1 MVALEEGES
10 ECVVWSGIYVSLR
23 GGRVVR
29 SVYLSRNGNGLYL
42 LLLRRDLKLGRDLRT
57 GTGASCSTGVG
68 GGRLPV
74 FTTIE
79 SVVSLT
85 TTPRASPSRALTSGR
100 PRLTPTNSEV
110 SADGLGCCFSLL
122 AWKKRDAVRVSVKIK
137 QQHHTPTFLPHTA
150 LNPRI
155 KLRLALRRRVCSV
168 LILIRRVRILE
179 EARCWGELVRSGA
192 EGR

>member
-23 GGRVVR
+23 GERVVR
-29 SVYLSRNGNGLYL
+29 SVYLNSNGNSLYL

-68 GGRLPV
+68 GRRLLV

-85 TTPRASPSRALTSGR
+85 STPRASPSRALTSGR

-122 AWKKRDAVRVSVKIK
+122 ARKNRDAVCVSVKIE
-137 QQHHTPTFLPHTA
+137 QQHHTPTFLPHAA

-155 KLRLALRRRVCSV
+155 KIRLAFRRRMCSV
-168 LILIRRVRILE
+168 LILTQRVRVFE
-179 EARCWGELVRSGA
+179 EARCWDELVRSSA